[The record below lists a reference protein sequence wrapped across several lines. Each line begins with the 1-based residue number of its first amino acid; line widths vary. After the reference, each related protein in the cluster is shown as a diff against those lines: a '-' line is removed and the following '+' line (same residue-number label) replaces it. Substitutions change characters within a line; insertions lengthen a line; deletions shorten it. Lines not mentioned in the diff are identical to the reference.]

1 MKPVKI
7 YTTNYCPFCQK
18 AKALLGEK
26 GVPFKEIRVDKEEEF
41 DALVEKTGWKT
52 VPQIFIGEEMIGGFD
67 DLSAL
72 EQSGEL
78 DQKLKS

>member
-7 YTTNYCPFCQK
+7 YTTNYCPFCQR
-18 AKALLGEK
+18 AKAFLTEK
-26 GVPFKEIRVDKEEEF
+26 KVPFEEVRVDADEDF

-67 DLSAL
+67 ALAAL

-78 DQKLKS
+78 NKKLL